1 MDANVK
7 LKFKEI
13 LEGKIKYTSQNLA
26 VNIMVTRLQK
36 KLKEDPNCFDACV
49 QEVDAFAAKYPNMI
63 KTDFANILAL

>member
-36 KLKEDPNCFDACV
+36 KMKDNPNSFEACI
-49 QEVDAFAAKYPNMI
+49 QEVDAFAAKYPNVI
-63 KTDFANILAL
+63 KADFANIMAL